1 MVSTPPS
8 LAPVS
13 MSSNGN
19 GNGPSPSQGAS
30 PSLLPLLPAESF
42 GHKSTT
48 APVTLPPP
56 SSAPQC
62 FHSVACRV
70 LQMAPSLLS
79 PSAAT
84 EKFKALRQLI

>member
-1 MVSTPPS
+1 MVSTPLS
-8 LAPVS
+8 LAPAS

-56 SSAPQC
+56 QLCSP
-62 FHSVACRV
+62 V
-70 LQMAPSLLS
+70 LPLCGLQSPANGSLPPFS
-79 PSAAT
+79 FRCHR
-84 EKFKALRQLI
+84 KV